1 MAEMRHAAAGNVLTL
16 KMATSASHHSHSHT
30 FTAQPAAVGMSSTD
44 SLTMAT
50 TESQADG
57 PARCS
62 RCWTPV
68 SATHSTTMRATL
80 IGYDDLTYDSFNT
93 RAEGA
98 SANPHVHSRGNPT
111 GITHGGIFAR

>member
-1 MAEMRHAAAGNVLTL
+1 MADMRHAAAGNVLTL
-16 KMATSASHHSHSHT
+16 KMATSASHHSHT

-44 SLTMAT
+44 SLTVAA

-68 SATHSTTMRATL
+68 NATHSTTVRVTP
-80 IGYDDLTYDSFNT
+80 IGYDDPKCHTLNT
-93 RAEGA
+93 RDEGT